1 MADPYEI
8 SEEEQVQLLAESV
21 IYDYGL
27 NRDQAKALRWV
38 VVEGNNLYLTGKAG
52 TGKSR
57 VGAAIRECLTSL
69 KRGFAAVAVQN
80 TTLPSIQG
88 TTVHSFFQIKPD
100 DTLEEMA
107 PIASDSPKRA
117 LIKDARVIFFEEVSL
132 LSSQLLELVDARIRG
147 VVNSDEP
154 FAGKQLVFCGDFG
167 QLPPVGGRPAMEGD
181 LWRRVIDS
189 NPFCYMRLTEVF
201 RQKDRV
207 MVELLDRVRAGV
219 VLEEDKEL
227 YAGLVRKPV
236 PDSALRVFATN
247 ALVRAYNEVAVRKL
261 AASGA
266 ETHTY
271 SALGW
276 FTTFGG
282 QHALDKLVSDTG
294 TIPPLVTLSVGTK
307 VVCKVNFQTN
317 GPYEKRIY
325 NGLLMTVVGF
335 TTSEPPSFGGSIPAN
350 SEPPMPGR
358 GHVEGPGV
366 VCVVD
371 GTGDRYVFGVH
382 SWTAT
387 RRVPGALAPLLTAVR
402 RQIPVVPFYAST
414 GHGLQGASVDELA
427 VSPEGTSNTPGLI
440 YVMMSRATS
449 LDGLYFVRSKDC
461 ARMQEAAAV
470 KNTVAQIVGG
480 ILGNSVE
487 ANTEYERRM
496 ALARAA
502 LESSSSESDSDS
514 GSDSDSSD
522 SESESDS
529 GSEPLAKRARKN

>member
-1 MADPYEI
+1 MADLYDI
-8 SEEEQVQLLAESV
+8 SEEEQVQLLAEAV

-57 VGAAIRECLTSL
+57 VGAAIRECLAAL

-88 TTVHSFFQIKPD
+88 TTIHSFFQIGPD
-100 DTLEEMA
+100 DTLEEMV
-107 PIASDSPKRA
+107 PLASDSPKRG
-117 LIKDARVIFFEEVSL
+117 LIRDAQVIFFEEVSL
-132 LSSQLLELVDARIRG
+132 VSSRLLEMVDARIRG
-147 VVNSDEP
+147 VMNSDEP

-167 QLPPVGGRPAMEGD
+167 QLPPVGGAPVMEGD

-219 VLEEDKEL
+219 VTDQDKEL
-227 YAGLVRKPV
+227 YASLVSKPV

-247 ALVRAYNEVAVRKL
+247 QLVRAYNEVAVRKL

-276 FTTFGG
+276 FTSHGG
-282 QHALDKLVSDTG
+282 QYALDKLVKDTG

-307 VVCKVNFQTN
+307 VVCKVNYMTS
-317 GPYEKRIY
+317 GPYERRIY

-335 TTSEPPSFGGSIPAN
+335 TTSEPPSFGGTLPSN
-350 SEPPMPGR
+350 CEPPMPGR

-387 RRVPGALAPLLTAVR
+387 RRVPGTLAPLITAVR
-402 RQIPVVPFYAST
+402 RQIPLVPFYAST

-449 LDGLYFVRSKDC
+449 LAGLHFVRSKDC
-461 ARMQEAAAV
+461 ARMPEAAAV

-480 ILGNSVE
+480 ILGNAVE
-487 ANTEYERRM
+487 ANTEYEHRM
-496 ALARAA
+496 ALALAA
-502 LESSSSESDSDS
+502 LESDSSESESGSGSESDESESGS
-514 GSDSDSSD
+514 GSDS
-522 SESESDS
+522 
-529 GSEPLAKRARKN
+529 EPPAKRTRKN